1 MHLQFQMAD
10 LRFLHSEKACFP
22 NTFIISPI
30 LIPVIEV
37 DSKAF
42 APIAVTG
49 MPFIVSGITIDV
61 SDTPSFKPVIIISP
75 LYSEY
80 LKILSVVF
88 PPFFDY
94 ATKKETKALNA
105 L

>member
-1 MHLQFQMAD
+1 MAD

-22 NTFIISPI
+22 NTFIFSPI

-94 ATKKETKALNA
+94 ATKKEAKALNA
-105 L
+105 LDV